1 MDTSATPSSATSA
14 TYPVIDRVRHEL
26 KRRELTVESV
36 DSITPQMLRITLIGE
51 SLSDFVSLGADDHVK
66 VLVPGANGEMEM
78 RDYTPRSYDNQA
90 GRLVLDFAVHEAG
103 PATKWAL
110 ETKPGATVTIAGPRG
125 SAVIT
130 GVSKWVLVGDETALP
145 AIGRLI
151 EEAKAGDEIIAIGA
165 VTGSAEEQ
173 QFASAAALDMR
184 WVHRPA
190 LAVTDP
196 LPIIAALDE
205 LALTADTFVWVAAE
219 ASVARAIKIYLTENR
234 NHPLPWL
241 KAAGYWTRG
250 LADSSVKTID

>member
-1 MDTSATPSSATSA
+1 MDTSATPSSP

-26 KRRELTVESV
+26 KRRELTVEAIQY
-36 DSITPQMLRITLIGE
+36 ITPQMIRITLRGE

-66 VLVPGANGEMEM
+66 LVVPGANGEMEM
-78 RDYTPRSYDNQA
+78 RDYTPRSYDNES

-110 ETKPGATVTIAGPRG
+110 DAKPGSTVTVAGPRG

-151 EEAKAGDEIIAIGA
+151 EQAGAGDVITAIGV
-165 VTGSAEEQ
+165 VTDRNEEQ
-173 QFASAAALDMR
+173 QFASPARLETH

-190 LAVTDP
+190 SAVSDP
-196 LPIIAALDE
+196 MPIIEKLDGI
-205 LALTADTFVWVAAE
+205 ALTADTFVWVAAE
-219 ASVARAIKIYLTENR
+219 ASVARAIKTYLTTGR
-234 NHPLPWL
+234 KHPLPWL

-250 LADSSVKTID
+250 LADSSIKTID

>member
-1 MDTSATPSSATSA
+1 MDTSATPPSPEPQN
-14 TYPVIDRVRHEL
+14 YPVIDRVRHEL
-26 KRRELTVESV
+26 KRRELIV
-36 DSITPQMLRITLIGE
+36 DAIDYITPQMLRITLGGA

-66 VLVPGANGEMEM
+66 VVVPGANGEMEM
-78 RDYTPRSYDNQA
+78 RDYTPRSYDNEA

-110 ETKPGATVTIAGPRG
+110 QAKPGSTVTIAGPRG

-145 AIGRLI
+145 AIGRMI
-151 EEAKAGDEIIAIGA
+151 EEAKAGDVITAIGA
-165 VTGSAEEQ
+165 VTGKQEEQ
-173 QFASAAALDMR
+173 QFASAAKLSMR

-190 LAVTDP
+190 SAVTDP

-205 LALTADTFVWVAAE
+205 IELTADTFVWVAAE
-219 ASVARAIKIYLTENR
+219 ASVARAIKTYLTASR

-250 LADSSVKTID
+250 AADTSMKTID

>member
-1 MDTSATPSSATSA
+1 M
-14 TYPVIDRVRHEL
+14 
-26 KRRELTVESV
+26 RE
-36 DSITPQMLRITLIGE
+36 
-51 SLSDFVSLGADDHVK
+51 
-66 VLVPGANGEMEM
+66 
-78 RDYTPRSYDNQA
+78 YTPRSYDNEA

-110 ETKPGATVTIAGPRG
+110 ETKPGSTVTIAGPRG

-130 GVSKWVLVGDETALP
+130 GVRKWVLVGDETALP

-173 QFASAAALDMR
+173 QFAGAATLDMR

-196 LPIIAALDE
+196 LPIIAVLDE
-205 LALTADTFVWVAAE
+205 LVLTADTFVWVAAE
-219 ASVARAIKIYLTENR
+219 ASVARAIKIYLTQNR

-250 LADSSVKTID
+250 LADSSMKTID